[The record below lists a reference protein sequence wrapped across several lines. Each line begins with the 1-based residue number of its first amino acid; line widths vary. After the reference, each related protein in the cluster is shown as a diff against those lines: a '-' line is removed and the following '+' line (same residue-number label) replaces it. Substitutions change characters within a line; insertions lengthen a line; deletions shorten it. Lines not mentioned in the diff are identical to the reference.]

1 MDCDCVVVGA
11 GPSGLYCGTY
21 LGRCRRQVTIFD
33 GGKPR
38 AGWIPRTHNFPA
50 FPEGISG
57 IELLQLMRQQ
67 CEQYG
72 AEIRQERVL
81 SISGQ
86 DKDFIVKTV
95 EHELRTSKVVL
106 ATGVYD
112 IPPDIPNAEHYKGA
126 TIRHCPICDA
136 YEAIDKRVVVIGPG
150 THAARLT
157 QWLLN
162 YTADVILLTN
172 DNEGRSAI
180 NPKMTQK
187 LDECGIPIYGAK
199 IAKIE
204 EEDGILGTV
213 TLEDGTEISG
223 VFRGYSAM
231 GLKPN
236 SELAESIGAQLDA
249 GGYIV
254 VNDHQCTT
262 IRGVYAVGDVVS
274 NQIGQLSV
282 GMGHAAKA
290 SVAIHNSLLVW

>member
-11 GPSGLYCGTY
+11 GPAGLYCGTY
-21 LGRCRRQVTIFD
+21 LGRCRRQVIIFD

-67 CEQYG
+67 CERYG

-86 DKDFIVKTV
+86 DRDFIVKTV

-106 ATGVYD
+106 ATGVND
-112 IPPDIPNAEHYKGA
+112 IPPDIPDAEHYKGA

-136 YEAIDKRVVVIGPG
+136 YEVIDKRVAVIGPG

-162 YTADVILLTN
+162 YTADLILLTN

-180 NPKMTQK
+180 NPKIAEK
-187 LDECGIPIYGAK
+187 LDKCGIPIYGAK

-204 EEDGILGTV
+204 EEDGILGTI
-213 TLEDGTEISG
+213 TLEDGTEIRG
-223 VFRGYSAM
+223 VSRGYSAM

-249 GGYIV
+249 DGYIV
-254 VNDHQCTT
+254 ADDHQCTT
-262 IRGVYAVGDVVS
+262 IRGVYAVGDIVS
-274 NQIGQLSV
+274 NQIGQLSI